1 VHPLAGAAPPGGGA
15 ERAPVAAAMLA
26 LAALAACGG
35 TPRRGDNQ
43 PATAEPATTQPAR
56 EPAVV
61 EVQRGLATWYGR
73 GTGTA
78 SGERFNKH
86 ALTAAHRT
94 FPMNTRVRVTNQR
107 NGRSVIVRI
116 NDRGPFARGRIIDV
130 SEAAA
135 VQLDMKRAGVV
146 PVKVERLR

>member
-1 VHPLAGAAPPGGGA
+1 MHPLGRARAKVAASI
-15 ERAPVAAAMLA
+15 AAAMLA

-35 TPRRGDNQ
+35 S
-43 PATAEPATTQPAR
+43 AKR
-56 EPAVV
+56 EPTTTDRTSTPGRGGAAAGN
-61 EVQRGLATWYGR
+61 VQHGMASWYGR
-73 GTGTA
+73 GRMTA

-86 ALTAAHRT
+86 AMTAAHRY
-94 FPMNTRVRVTNQR
+94 FRMNTRVRVTNKR

-130 SEAAA
+130 SEGAAA
-135 VQLDMKRAGVV
+135 QLGMKRDGVV

>member
-1 VHPLAGAAPPGGGA
+1 MLATLATLA
-15 ERAPVAAAMLA
+15 A

-35 TPRRGDNQ
+35 AGQRGGKQVGAGPDGTATPPP
-43 PATAEPATTQPAR
+43 PA
-56 EPAVV
+56 AVV
-61 EVQRGLATWYGR
+61 EVQQGLGTWYGR
-73 GTGTA
+73 GVGTA
-78 SGERFNKH
+78 SGERFNPRL
-86 ALTAAHRT
+86 LTAAHRT
-94 FPMNTRVRVTNQR
+94 FPMQARVRVTNQR

-135 VQLDMKRAGVV
+135 EVLGMKRDGVV